1 MRSSTCLLLAS
12 LAVCATLLGQVTL
25 STLRGTTTD
34 QSGGVVAGADIEITD
49 LETNAKRQ
57 VKSGESG
64 NFEVPDLQRGT
75 YRMTVTHAGFKTFVA
90 DNIILEGSQ
99 IRRIN
104 VTFELGAVGTQVTVQ
119 ENAAVIQTDS
129 AKIQTAV
136 DTAKHFDTP
145 WVGGEASLDQSLYIT
160 VAPLVNETNGLWS
173 SQWAGQN
180 SSQVQEGQDGHT
192 NDQPV
197 NQLNDIL
204 DAQEVTVVAVNNTAE
219 FARVGYMNLVT
230 KSGTNEFHVRA
241 SYWNLNSALGARQF
255 FDASKARQLIHTSSL
270 SGSGPII
277 RNKTFF
283 FASGNILKVP
293 SHTFYLESVPTSQM
307 RSGDFSQLLA
317 LSSPVIV
324 KDPLTGLPFP
334 NNMIPASRIS
344 SVSQAVNQ
352 SYLPAPNLGG
362 PNQLSNNYGF
372 TFPFANDYTLRKDFT
387 QRIDHQITS
396 KNRIMG
402 RVIENWDLYV
412 LPTNFPAFS
421 WTRIRFNI
429 HTVVEDT
436 HIFTPT
442 LVNTARVGFYKEKYT
457 DGLPVYGVT
466 PFKGDQ
472 AVKQIGLQG
481 VNPKGYSAEGFPD
494 MIITG
499 YPSMSTQPG
508 GQRQNDHDWG
518 YADNLTWNKGRHVFK
533 FGGEYKPQ
541 SRFSGYIPDGS
552 YGSFSFTGSLAGYGY
567 ADFLLGLPFT
577 STRLNPLTNRTLYDT
592 ELGLF
597 FQDSYKVNDRL
608 TLDLG
613 LRWDRFGPPYYGDNL
628 MYNWD
633 PTSGNVIIPQGTTG
647 SISPLYPSNIT
658 LAPGAV
664 KMQPS
669 NTNFVPRIGAA
680 YRLHDKTVIRGGYG
694 IFNETMG
701 RYAYVQGT
709 GPFQISET
717 YQNAI
722 SNGQPLL
729 SFPNP
734 FPPSL
739 SSANSP
745 SQSVVG
751 YPVGATNGKIHQYN
765 ATIERQF
772 KDMGFRLSYVGSHDY
787 GMHYTIS
794 VDKPMPSLIPFTAS
808 RRPYPEY
815 SGASYIRTNGES
827 KFNAMTV
834 EVIRKVGQVT
844 MDAHWSLAS
853 SYSNF
858 QSGADLESPYAPLV
872 YSRDQFTPRQRFV
885 MNLGWEIPVGR
896 GRKYLTSANRFVDGV
911 LGGWHLYWIGYLQ
924 TGMFFSPTYSGLD
937 ASNTNT
943 VGGLPN
949 RVCNGNLPSSQR
961 SVTHWFDPTC
971 FTVPTPGTLGNSGA
985 FVLEGPGYNMQHVSI
1000 AKTFSITER
1009 LKFTFTTAASNV
1021 LNHPN
1026 FALPAGNISS
1036 PGTVG
1041 VISGLAPGG
1050 ESREI
1055 ELRGRID
1062 F

>member
-1 MRSSTCLLLAS
+1 MEIHKTPFGMEGEIMERLMRSRSRLFLAS

-25 STLRGTTTD
+25 STVRGVTTD
-34 QSGGVVAGADIEITD
+34 SSGGVVAGAHIEVTD

-180 SSQVQEGQDGHT
+180 SNQVQEGQDGHT

-255 FDASKARQLIHTSSL
+255 FDASKARQLIQTSSL

-317 LSSPVIV
+317 LSNPVIV

-362 PNQLSNNYGF
+362 PNQLSNDYGF

-387 QRIDHQITS
+387 QRVDHQITS

-499 YPSMSTQPG
+499 YPTMSTQPG

-518 YADNLTWNKGRHVFK
+518 YADNFTWNKGRHVFK

-541 SRFSGYIPDGS
+541 SRYSGYIPDGS
-552 YGSFSFTGSLAGYGY
+552 YGSFSFTGVTRRARIR
-567 ADFLLGLPFT
+567 GLPARIAVHQHAPESAHQPDTVRHRVGPVLPGFLQ
-577 STRLNPLTNRTLYDT
+577 SERPADARSRPALGPLRTALLRRQSHVQ
-592 ELGLF
+592 LGS
-597 FQDSYKVNDRL
+597 D
-608 TLDLG
+608 
-613 LRWDRFGPPYYGDNL
+613 
-628 MYNWD
+628 
-633 PTSGNVIIPQGTTG
+633 
-647 SISPLYPSNIT
+647 
-658 LAPGAV
+658 
-664 KMQPS
+664 
-669 NTNFVPRIGAA
+669 
-680 YRLHDKTVIRGGYG
+680 
-694 IFNETMG
+694 
-701 RYAYVQGT
+701 
-709 GPFQISET
+709 
-717 YQNAI
+717 
-722 SNGQPLL
+722 
-729 SFPNP
+729 
-734 FPPSL
+734 
-739 SSANSP
+739 
-745 SQSVVG
+745 
-751 YPVGATNGKIHQYN
+751 
-765 ATIERQF
+765 
-772 KDMGFRLSYVGSHDY
+772 
-787 GMHYTIS
+787 
-794 VDKPMPSLIPFTAS
+794 
-808 RRPYPEY
+808 
-815 SGASYIRTNGES
+815 
-827 KFNAMTV
+827 
-834 EVIRKVGQVT
+834 
-844 MDAHWSLAS
+844 
-853 SYSNF
+853 
-858 QSGADLESPYAPLV
+858 
-872 YSRDQFTPRQRFV
+872 
-885 MNLGWEIPVGR
+885 
-896 GRKYLTSANRFVDGV
+896 
-911 LGGWHLYWIGYLQ
+911 
-924 TGMFFSPTYSGLD
+924 
-937 ASNTNT
+937 
-943 VGGLPN
+943 
-949 RVCNGNLPSSQR
+949 
-961 SVTHWFDPTC
+961 
-971 FTVPTPGTLGNSGA
+971 
-985 FVLEGPGYNMQHVSI
+985 
-1000 AKTFSITER
+1000 
-1009 LKFTFTTAASNV
+1009 
-1021 LNHPN
+1021 
-1026 FALPAGNISS
+1026 
-1036 PGTVG
+1036 
-1041 VISGLAPGG
+1041 
-1050 ESREI
+1050 
-1055 ELRGRID
+1055 
-1062 F
+1062 